1 MDPRHWVSQ
10 FISFTGLFHIRL
22 QIHFCLHMGFWR
34 LCKLQVELQVVHIRF
49 KAVYARKG
57 AFQNIIWLFSLELK
71 SSKILFD
78 WIVDS
83 CPISSDLLDVKS
95 AILPIFFI
103 SYSLVEW
110 RGSPILMSFSLSPLQ
125 GFYRSSLLRINPP
138 TKRDA
143 KATIDLCRSHTVS
156 KDGTIIF

>member
-1 MDPRHWVSQ
+1 
-10 FISFTGLFHIRL
+10 
-22 QIHFCLHMGFWR
+22 MGFWR

-95 AILPIFFI
+95 AILPIFFYLVLFSRVEGIPDIDVFQFI
-103 SYSLVEW
+103 SFAGLLSQLLVAHKSSYKKGCKSYH
-110 RGSPILMSFSLSPLQ
+110 RFMSITHCIKRWDHNFLTLLIEVQ
-125 GFYRSSLLRINPP
+125 HQYRNCLRITP
-138 TKRDA
+138 
-143 KATIDLCRSHTVS
+143 S
-156 KDGTIIF
+156 